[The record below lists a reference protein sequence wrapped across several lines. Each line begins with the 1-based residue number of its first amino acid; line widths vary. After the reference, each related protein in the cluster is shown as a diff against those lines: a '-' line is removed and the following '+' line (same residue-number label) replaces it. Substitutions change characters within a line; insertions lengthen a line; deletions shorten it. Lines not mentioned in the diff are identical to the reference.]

1 MQHWYENR
9 KLLNT
14 FIVVM
19 CAGFIA
25 YLFLGWRWGVP
36 LFLGSGTAI
45 MVRGVVKITMRM
57 RRRKRGTDGKTKVH
71 KTERD

>member
-1 MQHWYENR
+1 MQKWYENK

-19 CAGFIA
+19 CASFIA
-25 YLFLGWRWGVP
+25 YFFFNWHWGLP
-36 LFLGSGTAI
+36 LTLCLGTAI

-57 RRRKRGTDGKTKVH
+57 RGRKKQKE
-71 KTERD
+71 K